1 MYQDNIVLCG
11 ASSYE
16 QKYYFN
22 QDFASL
28 PEAVKQELQ
37 IMCVLFTEDVGGI
50 LTLEFDEDAL
60 FSKLDELYAAAYAET
75 DKMKEMVATLV
86 TTYHVEHHEDM
97 HTAEA
102 GAPA

>member
-28 PEAVKQELQ
+28 PDAVAADYV
-37 IMCVLFTEDVGGI
+37 CAFYRGCRRNPDTGI
-50 LTLEFDEDAL
+50 
-60 FSKLDELYAAAYAET
+60 
-75 DKMKEMVATLV
+75 
-86 TTYHVEHHEDM
+86 
-97 HTAEA
+97 
-102 GAPA
+102 